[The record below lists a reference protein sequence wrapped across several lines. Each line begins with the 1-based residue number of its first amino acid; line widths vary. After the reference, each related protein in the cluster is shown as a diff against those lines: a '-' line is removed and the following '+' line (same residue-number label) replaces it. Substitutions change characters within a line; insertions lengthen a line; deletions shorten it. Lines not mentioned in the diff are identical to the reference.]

1 MKQHCDYSKRMLPSL
16 EGILKST
23 GKAVL
28 DIVKEAH
35 RYDDPSLSSLFDPSS
50 NASLRA
56 WGYYGNARDNYKS
69 GSIVVYVEL
78 IWDQGRCVINKVG
91 QTVNLRERRKAESYQ
106 NRHLKSVLRL

>member
-1 MKQHCDYSKRMLPSL
+1 MLPSL

-56 WGYYGNARDNYKS
+56 WGYHGNARDTYKS
-69 GSIVVYVEL
+69 GSIVVYVVEL